1 MKVGNVIAFC
11 LLMILLIGLA
21 GRFVIE
27 VIMNRRNA
35 DVVA

>member
-1 MKVGNVIAFC
+1 MKVGNIITFC

-21 GRFVIE
+21 GKFVIE
-27 VIMNRRNA
+27 MIGKRRNA